1 MTKITQMPKIVL
13 TYVATALYSMKGEY
27 VYYVESNF
35 DLANEILLE
44 AIRLND
50 NKNYPKKS
58 LSEIYRKEGLNEAL
72 NELNNY
78 NDIDDSDEE

>member
-1 MTKITQMPKIVL
+1 ML
-13 TYVATALYSMKGEY
+13 N
-27 VYYVESNF
+27 YVESNL
-35 DLANEILLE
+35 DLANDILLE
-44 AIRLND
+44 AIQLNE

-72 NELNNY
+72 DELNNY